1 VAFGLGGALE
11 TVVPLTDY
19 QTGRKDF
26 FGGVFFYQQREEAL
40 MEAVRTLE
48 EHLHLIRPEKLQAFA
63 RTFDREVF
71 KQKMIET
78 ITSKMKTST

>member
-1 VAFGLGGALE
+1 M
-11 TVVPLTDY
+11 PLTDF

-26 FGGVFFYQQREEAL
+26 FSGVFFYRQTEEAL

-48 EHLHLIRPEKLQAFA
+48 EHLHLIQPEKLQAYA

-71 KQKMIET
+71 KRRIIET
-78 ITSKMKTST
+78 ITAKMKT

>member
-1 VAFGLGGALE
+1 MAYGLGGALE
-11 TVVPLTDY
+11 TVVPLADF

-26 FGGVFFYQQREEAL
+26 FSGVFFNLQTEDAL

-48 EHLHLIRPEKLQAFA
+48 EHLHLIQPEKLQAFA

-71 KQKMIET
+71 KRRIIET
-78 ITSKMKTST
+78 ITAKMKT